1 MALQKIGLKKTAL
14 LILAVILY
22 YAVLFMVFIIIRKDS
37 IFPYPDFITGFTS
50 WLKNMLPTLVMAVC
64 DFLVIF
70 VISDRF
76 RFTKSLIVKIA
87 ADFAVTSAV
96 MYALI
101 LIFVAVHKKTQ
112 PELVVDQAGIFMYNV
127 LIVLSLE
134 ILYYI
139 KRSKE
144 SLRRE
149 EAAKRAALQ
158 YRYEALKAQ
167 VNPHFLFNSL
177 NILLTIIPEDRQK
190 AMDFTVNL
198 SKIYRYILT
207 LQNRRT
213 VALEEELDFLKSY
226 IDILKI
232 RYENAFFVDIQGTE
246 HTSGKTIIP
255 FTMQLLIENIT
266 KHNIVSGK
274 DPMLVEICIGKNEIT
289 VTNSIKKKSAAGIST
304 GIGLKYISAQYE
316 TAGKDF
322 RVIDTGDKFSVRVP
336 YI

>member
-1 MALQKIGLKKTAL
+1 MALQKIGLTKTAL

-70 VISDRF
+70 VILDRF

-127 LIVLSLE
+127 
-134 ILYYI
+134 
-139 KRSKE
+139 

-266 KHNIVSGK
+266 KHNIVSEK